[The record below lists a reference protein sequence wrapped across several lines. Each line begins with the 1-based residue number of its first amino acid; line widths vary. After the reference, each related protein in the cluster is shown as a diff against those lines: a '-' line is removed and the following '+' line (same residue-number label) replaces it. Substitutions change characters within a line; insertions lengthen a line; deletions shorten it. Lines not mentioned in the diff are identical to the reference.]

1 MADYRQDCP
10 TPGCSY
16 TGFSGHS
23 PGCPVVPFQEQRW
36 QRERERERQEDDAWN
51 SFFQGMTE
59 EELFEYADK
68 ALYEWDKA
76 QKYFERRKRA
86 IAYMHKNWLSNKYH
100 DRKRKRNK

>member
-23 PGCPVVPFQEQRW
+23 PGCPVPFQEQQWR
-36 QRERERERQEDDAWN
+36 REREQERRQADNAWK
-51 SFFQGMTE
+51 SFFQEMTDE
-59 EELFEYADK
+59 EVFEYADK
-68 ALYEWDKA
+68 ALTEWDKA

-86 IAYMHKNWLSNKYH
+86 LEYMRNNRLSNRYH
-100 DRKRKRNK
+100 NWRRNK